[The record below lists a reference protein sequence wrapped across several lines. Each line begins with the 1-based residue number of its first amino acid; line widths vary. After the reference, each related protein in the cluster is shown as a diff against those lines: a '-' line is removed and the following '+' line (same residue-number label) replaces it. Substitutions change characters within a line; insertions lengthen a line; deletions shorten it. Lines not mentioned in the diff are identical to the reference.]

1 MAQYGIAAVFNS
13 HTSGGVFQSSM
24 RLSKFSL
31 RLNVKF
37 LIVNGKLC
45 PDGIEVFCSKRE
57 RTTPCI
63 PQKRAGRAPTSHR
76 RYTDVI
82 QILKNHPV
90 KRLIHLANPGA
101 SA

>member
-31 RLNVKF
+31 RLNAKL

-45 PDGIEVFCSKRE
+45 PRWDWGILSRKGVRCAMRPPKN
-57 RTTPCI
+57 
-63 PQKRAGRAPTSHR
+63 GRGAHR
-76 RYTDVI
+76 RNTDVI
-82 QILKNHPV
+82 PT
-90 KRLIHLANPGA
+90 
-101 SA
+101 